1 MKNEQAVPVGRII
14 EALLEKGAAQRATT
28 QVKILDNWK
37 KIITK
42 KAFRH
47 AQPVLVRNKVLVV
60 VVSNSAWL
68 HQLTLDKEKIIQKI
82 NKTLKQQAIDD
93 IRFRLGSARF

>member
-1 MKNEQAVPVGRII
+1 MKNEQAVPVGQII
-14 EALLEKGAAQRATT
+14 EAFLEKGAAQRATT

-42 KAFRH
+42 KASQC

-60 VVSNSAWL
+60 IVSNSAWL
-68 HQLTLDKEKIIQKI
+68 HQLTLEKEKIIQKI
-82 NKTLKQQAIDD
+82 NKTLKQQAIDG
-93 IRFRLGSARF
+93 IRFKLGNVRF